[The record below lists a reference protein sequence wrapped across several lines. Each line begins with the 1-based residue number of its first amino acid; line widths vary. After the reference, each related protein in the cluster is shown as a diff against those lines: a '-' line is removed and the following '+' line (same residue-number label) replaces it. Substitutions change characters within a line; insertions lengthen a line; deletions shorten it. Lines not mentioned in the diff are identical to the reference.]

1 MQKLYLFIGVFLI
14 SITLFGQQEQYDK
27 IMEAAFP
34 ADGPGAT
41 AIVVKEGEVVYHK
54 AFGQANL
61 ELAIPMET
69 DHVFRIG
76 SITKQFTSMAILKLE
91 EEGKLSVQD
100 EITKFLPDYPTQGHT
115 ITVHH
120 LLNHTSGIKSYT
132 DLEKWTP
139 QVHRQDFTPLEMID
153 YFKEEPMDFAPG
165 EAFRYNNSGYFILG
179 YIIEKASGMTYEEYI
194 EINFFEPLGMTQ
206 SYYGHP
212 EEITPKRVAGYSPG
226 ENGALSNGAYISM
239 SQPYAAG
246 SLLSTVGD
254 LAKWYAA
261 VKDGKVV
268 SPTSLKR
275 ALTPTVLA
283 SGDTEDYGYG
293 LGILDLEGSKGYG
306 HGGGVHGFLTASTYL
321 TEEDVFV
328 AVFSNSNGNDPGG
341 PANTL
346 AKITIGKYSPPKVV
360 KVDALTLS
368 RCAGNYELG
377 PGFIVAVKV
386 ADNHLVGQATGQGP
400 LELMPTAKDTYVH
413 EAAGIKMVFDLSAAE
428 GAAPSFTLFQGGQ
441 EMVAKRIE
449 E

>member
-1 MQKLYLFIGVFLI
+1 MKKRYLFIGLFLI
-14 SITLFGQQEQYDK
+14 SIAAFGQQEQYDK
-27 IMEAAFP
+27 IMETAFP
-34 ADGPGAT
+34 AEGPGAT
-41 AIVVKEGEVVYHK
+41 AIVVKGGEVLYHK
-54 AFGQANL
+54 AFGQANV
-61 ELAIPMET
+61 ELGVPMQT

-76 SITKQFTSMAILKLE
+76 SITKQFTSMAVLKLAE
-91 EEGKLSVQD
+91 DGKLSVED

-132 DLEKWTP
+132 GLEKWTP

-153 YFKEEPMDFAPG
+153 FFKDEPMDFAPG
-165 EAFRYNNSGYFILG
+165 EEFRYNNSGYFILG

-194 EINFFEPLGMTQ
+194 ETQFFAPLGMTQ

-212 EEITPKRVAGYSPG
+212 EEVTPKRVAGYSPG
-226 ENGALSNGAYISM
+226 EEGGLQNGGYISM

-268 SPTSLKR
+268 SPASLKQ
-275 ALTPTVLA
+275 ALSPTVLNN
-283 SGDTEDYGYG
+283 GETEGYGYG
-293 LGILDLEGSKGYG
+293 LGLVYLEGSKGYG
-306 HGGGVHGFLTASTYL
+306 HGGGIHGFLTASTYL

-346 AKITIGKYSPPKVV
+346 AKIAIGKYSPPKVV

-368 RCAGNYELG
+368 RCAGDYELG
-377 PGFIVAVKV
+377 PGFIVTVKV
-386 ADNHLVGQATGQGP
+386 ADNHLIGQATGQGP
-400 LELMPTAKDTYVH
+400 LELMPYAKDTYGH
-413 EAAGIKMVFDLSAAE
+413 EAAGIKMKFDLSAAS
-428 GAAPSFTLFQGGQ
+428 GVAPSFTLFQGGA
-441 EMVAKRIE
+441 EMVAKRVE